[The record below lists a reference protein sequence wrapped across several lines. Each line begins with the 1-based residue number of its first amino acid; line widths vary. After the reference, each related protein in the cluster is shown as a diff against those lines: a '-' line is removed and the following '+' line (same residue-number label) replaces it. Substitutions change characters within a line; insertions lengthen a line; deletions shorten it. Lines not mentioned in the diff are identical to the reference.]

1 MSRLNSD
8 SSWANIAA
16 RLSHGVSVEK
26 VVLFRREA
34 LAGGRVL
41 SIPVARPES
50 AVVPLADMTSRQLIR
65 RAAVIEAVIDLIG
78 EVGADAVQMRDV
90 AKRSGVALATV
101 YRYFNSKDY
110 LLAAALEDWQKRL
123 TRRILDARGGRS
135 DQDPLPGI
143 LDYLRR
149 AQRAFHRN
157 PNMTALMFQTTT
169 STDPEAR
176 ATIDQMNRTNTEM
189 FDRLLE
195 GVAADDVPNI
205 TFGLNAAL
213 SNSLAGVLAGMMT
226 LEESLNRVEWVA
238 RTLLADR

>member
-1 MSRLNSD
+1 VTQPD
-8 SSWANIAA
+8 S
-16 RLSHGVSVEK
+16 G
-26 VVLFRREA
+26 
-34 LAGGRVL
+34 
-41 SIPVARPES
+41 
-50 AVVPLADMTSRQLIR
+50 VVPLTDMTSRQLIR
-65 RAAVIEAVIDLIG
+65 RAKIIEAVIELIAD
-78 EVGADAVQMRDV
+78 VGAEAVQMRDV

-123 TRRILDARGGRS
+123 TRRILASRAGRS

-169 STDPEAR
+169 SPDSEAR

-189 FDRLLE
+189 FNRLLE
-195 GVAADDVPNI
+195 GIAAEDIPNI

-213 SNSLAGVLAGMMT
+213 SSSLAGVLAGMMT
-226 LEESLNRVEWVA
+226 LEESLSRVEWVA
-238 RTLLADR
+238 RTLLADPVTARPVS

>member
-1 MSRLNSD
+1 MTQPD
-8 SSWANIAA
+8 
-16 RLSHGVSVEK
+16 
-26 VVLFRREA
+26 
-34 LAGGRVL
+34 
-41 SIPVARPES
+41 S
-50 AVVPLADMTSRQLIR
+50 AVVPLTDMTSRQLIR
-65 RAAVIEAVIDLIG
+65 RAKIIEAVIELIAD
-78 EVGADAVQMRDV
+78 VGAEAVQMRDV

-123 TRRILDARGGRS
+123 TRRILASRGVRR

-149 AQRAFHRN
+149 AQRAFYRN

-169 STDPEAR
+169 STDSEAR

-189 FDRLLE
+189 FNRLLE
-195 GVAADDVPNI
+195 GVAAEDIPNI

-213 SNSLAGVLAGMMT
+213 SSSIGAVLTGIMT
-226 LEESLNRVEWVA
+226 LEESLSRVEWVA
-238 RTLLADR
+238 RTLVADR

>member
-1 MSRLNSD
+1 
-8 SSWANIAA
+8 
-16 RLSHGVSVEK
+16 VSV
-26 VVLFRREA
+26 
-34 LAGGRVL
+34 
-41 SIPVARPES
+41 PVARPEP
-50 AVVPLADMTSRQLIR
+50 AVVPLTDMTSRQLIR
-65 RAAVIEAVIDLIG
+65 RAKIIEAVIELIAD
-78 EVGADAVQMRDV
+78 VGAEAVQMRDV

-123 TRRILDARGGRS
+123 TRRILASRGGRS

-169 STDPEAR
+169 STDSEAR

-189 FDRLLE
+189 FNRLLE
-195 GVAADDVPNI
+195 GIAAEDIPNI

-213 SNSLAGVLAGMMT
+213 SSSLAGVLAGMMT

-238 RTLLADR
+238 RVLLADR

>member
-1 MSRLNSD
+1 
-8 SSWANIAA
+8 
-16 RLSHGVSVEK
+16 
-26 VVLFRREA
+26 
-34 LAGGRVL
+34 
-41 SIPVARPES
+41 
-50 AVVPLADMTSRQLIR
+50 MTSRQLIR
-65 RAAVIEAVIDLIG
+65 RAAVIEAVIDLIA

-123 TRRILDARGGRS
+123 TRRILAARGATS

-157 PNMTALMFQTTT
+157 HNMTALMFQTTT
-169 STDPEAR
+169 SPDFEAR
-176 ATIDQMNRTNTEM
+176 ATIDQMNRTNTEL

-195 GVAADDVPNI
+195 GVAAEDVPNI

-213 SNSLAGVLAGMMT
+213 SGSLAGVLAGMMT
-226 LEESLNRVEWVA
+226 LEESLSRVEWVA

>member
-1 MSRLNSD
+1 MVN
-8 SSWANIAA
+8 
-16 RLSHGVSVEK
+16 VS
-26 VVLFRREA
+26 
-34 LAGGRVL
+34 
-41 SIPVARPES
+41 IARPES

-65 RAAVIEAVIDLIG
+65 RAAVIEAVIDLIA

-110 LLAAALEDWQKRL
+110 LLASALEEWQKRL
-123 TRRILDARGGRS
+123 TRRIVASRGARG

-157 PNMTALMFQTTT
+157 PNMTTLMFQTTT
-169 STDPEAR
+169 STDSEAR

-189 FDRLLE
+189 FNRLLE
-195 GVAADDVPNI
+195 GVAAEDVPNI

-213 SNSLAGVLAGMMT
+213 SSSVGAVLTGMMT
-226 LEESLNRVEWVA
+226 LEESLSRVEWVA
-238 RTLLADR
+238 RTLLAEALT